1 MSRCI
6 CGIVNI
12 ESIKVF
18 CSFMV
23 EDFIVTLI
31 PGQDSDSRDKLRNWA
46 EQVDEKGRIEW
57 ISGITS
63 DNRHIYIGRKLRGG
77 YSFGTGINIGAINFF
92 SSIIIESNR
101 MLDEM
106 YTGFYGVEFIGG
118 DINLVY
124 PPDKAIEYT
133 REPWGIQY
141 KEPSTYTGVYDIEL
155 NKESFRLIKTVDA
168 RYVMSQGKISDLP
181 KNIKSKI
188 RIELDEEQSF
198 DELLKFHGYI
208 RNLIT
213 FLTRISNNE
222 FEVKLLTKTSYEE
235 KVYYKDFATVKFSG
249 EFFPR
254 SSDLLTAQDVLKLD
268 DIGDGIVPLIK
279 LLNNEDKKPN
289 LLFLP
294 NDIRDRSFISY
305 TQIVD
310 ICSAIEVEYNL
321 GCKPEIDMELKEKS
335 RYLAHKI
342 NEFIDLVDVEAH
354 LKQKAKS
361 VIGATLKNYRPSLRE
376 KIEFLYNSY
385 KDRLRAISTAHH
397 WIPSFSDEI
406 FYEHIKLFTVM
417 RHSTAHQTMNWNG
430 GQIIYTHVM
439 MLIYFS
445 IFERANISEDIAIKC
460 INKGIRN
467 TF

>member
-1 MSRCI
+1 
-6 CGIVNI
+6 
-12 ESIKVF
+12 
-18 CSFMV
+18 
-23 EDFIVTLI
+23 
-31 PGQDSDSRDKLRNWA
+31 
-46 EQVDEKGRIEW
+46 
-57 ISGITS
+57 
-63 DNRHIYIGRKLRGG
+63 
-77 YSFGTGINIGAINFF
+77 
-92 SSIIIESNR
+92 
-101 MLDEM
+101 MLDRM

-124 PPDKAIEYT
+124 SPDKAIEYT

-198 DELLKFHGYI
+198 DEVLKFHGYI

-222 FEVKLLTKTSYEE
+222 FEIKLLTKTSYEE

-249 EFFPR
+249 EFYPR

-279 LLNNEDKKPN
+279 LLNSEDKKPN

-321 GCKPEIDMELKEKS
+321 GCQPEIDVELKEKS
-335 RYLAHKI
+335 RYLANKI

-354 LKQKAKS
+354 LKQKA
-361 VIGATLKNYRPSLRE
+361 SLEQR
-376 KIEFLYNSY
+376 
-385 KDRLRAISTAHH
+385 
-397 WIPSFSDEI
+397 
-406 FYEHIKLFTVM
+406 
-417 RHSTAHQTMNWNG
+417 
-430 GQIIYTHVM
+430 
-439 MLIYFS
+439 
-445 IFERANISEDIAIKC
+445 
-460 INKGIRN
+460 
-467 TF
+467 